1 VRGCSLQSASHH
13 NDFLSEDA
21 YNLALVLNELDFLG
35 EHDRINGYLQRFCDR
50 FEDVKVSRRES
61 RADVPARNR
70 AVGGAFGDPSVR
82 RYVEV
87 SLSSRRAVSSQAG
100 AVRLVAEVLIEAS
113 EHTQLIV
120 TTHSDTLVEALS
132 DRPESV
138 WVCERDFDNGTQFK
152 RLSHGE
158 LDAWLEHY
166 TLGELWRKGE
176 IGRGRW

>member
-1 VRGCSLQSASHH
+1 
-13 NDFLSEDA
+13 
-21 YNLALVLNELDFLG
+21 
-35 EHDRINGYLQRFCDR
+35 
-50 FEDVKVSRRES
+50 
-61 RADVPARNR
+61 
-70 AVGGAFGDPSVR
+70 
-82 RYVEV
+82 
-87 SLSSRRAVSSQAG
+87 
-100 AVRLVAEVLIEAS
+100 VLIEAS